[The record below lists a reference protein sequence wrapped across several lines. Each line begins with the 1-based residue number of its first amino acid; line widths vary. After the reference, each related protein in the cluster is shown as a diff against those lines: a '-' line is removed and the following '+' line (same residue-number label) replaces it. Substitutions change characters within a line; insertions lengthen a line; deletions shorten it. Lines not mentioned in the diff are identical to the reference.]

1 MNLKLKVF
9 SFLCLLAFILAGC
22 SSGGD
27 EQGVGEYAGEASE
40 YMEKVADFARD
51 IPEKAE
57 KAANDEQAKQ
67 ELKDSLKEMK
77 QEINE
82 FGKVQAPEIAG
93 DFHKEI
99 VDNSKILKEKIDDYL
114 ERIDK
119 GDINEDFVEKEDFS
133 KASDKIKES
142 FNKLKE
148 LGETEK

>member
-1 MNLKLKVF
+1 MRMKVF
-9 SFLCLLAFILAGC
+9 SLFCLLAVILAGC

-27 EQGVGEYAGEASE
+27 GQGAREYTGEASE

-57 KAANDEQAKQ
+57 KAVNDEQAKQ
-67 ELKDSLKEMK
+67 ELKGSLEEMK

-93 DFHKEI
+93 DFHREI
-99 VDNSKILKEKIDDYL
+99 VDNSKLLEEKIDVYL

-119 GDINEDFVEKEDFS
+119 GDFNKDFLEKEDFS
-133 KASDKIKES
+133 KVTDEIKASFE
-142 FNKLKE
+142 KLKD
-148 LGETEK
+148 LIEKDK